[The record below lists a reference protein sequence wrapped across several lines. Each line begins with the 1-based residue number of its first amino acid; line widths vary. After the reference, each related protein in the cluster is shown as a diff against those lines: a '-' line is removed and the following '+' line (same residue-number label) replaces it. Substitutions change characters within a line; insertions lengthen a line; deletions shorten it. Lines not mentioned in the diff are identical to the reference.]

1 MFGMVMEYQAVKDEP
16 SLAGKDLRIPARQ
29 HSNVDKAGVAA
40 ELDPQGMLS
49 LLAAMAAVTRRLQIW
64 KERHV
69 VVTKDSLMF
78 WYTSEADSAP
88 EDVISLK
95 KATGVRRDDSANRPY
110 TFIISA
116 RGGTFY
122 QFSANSDEELESWL
136 RVIGKAIVRGST
148 TEWDETSD
156 RLAESQQ

>member
-1 MFGMVMEYQAVKDEP
+1 MAMFGMVMEYQAVKDEP

-29 HSNVDKAGVAA
+29 HSNVDKAGKVWRQSSI
-40 ELDPQGMLS
+40 LK
-49 LLAAMAAVTRRLQIW
+49 IW